1 MVKLMSMG
9 VKLMRMMGFCFQGS
23 GNDQSSV
30 ASYVKPL
37 LKLLQI
43 ATMTAVIMIL
53 MEEKTKLFTIGKSRC

>member
-9 VKLMRMMGFCFQGS
+9 VKLMRMRMMGFCFQGS

-53 MEEKTKLFTIGKSRC
+53 MEEKAK